1 MRNHRK
7 PKNFLRFVTVVLIAV
22 DLLVSSYYIGKW
34 FFGMVN
40 SYCVYYN
47 TPKED
52 RIFTTAYSEYLC
64 SLSIRK
70 NLPEDVNILWIP
82 QVSHFVNYYIY
93 PRKIYQIRK
102 FLADETIEVDRDFLT
117 SRNIQ
122 YIFFDYDKL
131 YPIKDVEILYSESK
145 AIIMRK

>member
-1 MRNHRK
+1 MRNQK
-7 PKNFLRFVTVVLIAV
+7 KFKKLLRFVIVVLITA

-34 FFGMVN
+34 FFAMVN
-40 SYCVYYN
+40 SYCTYYN
-47 TPKED
+47 FPKED

-70 NLPEDVNILWIP
+70 DLPEDANILWIP

-93 PRKIYQIRK
+93 PRKIYQIRQ
-102 FLADETIEVDRDFLT
+102 FLPDETIEIDRDFLT

-131 YPIKDVEILYSESK
+131 YPIKDVEILYSNSK
-145 AIIMRK
+145 AIIIRK